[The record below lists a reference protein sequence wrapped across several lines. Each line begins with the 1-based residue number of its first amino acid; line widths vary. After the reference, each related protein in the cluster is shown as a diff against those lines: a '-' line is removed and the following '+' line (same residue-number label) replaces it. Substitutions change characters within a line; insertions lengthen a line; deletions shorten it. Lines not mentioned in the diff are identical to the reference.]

1 MSARFWLSIACLGAI
16 QALVVALPRARLWSR
31 LGALRSRWWGL
42 VPLASIVAVVLAVRA
57 TVQSATAI
65 TYLALVA
72 VPPLAALA
80 LGWSRRARPARA
92 LLVLPLFALAWL
104 DRGGLA
110 GEAAGVA
117 LGALSCVSLGILL
130 VQVAPSGWLKLGI
143 VLMALAD
150 TALVVA
156 QLLQPANAVLNAAA
170 PAAGLPQLQREQL
183 GAAVM
188 GYGDLFVAGVLG
200 AILSLEG
207 RDQGRAAV
215 LTLVLALALDAFF
228 LLVNLLPATVP
239 VACALLAIEWRRRW
253 RSRVGATRRR
263 RAQRSC
269 LGDSSE
275 IARMSCTPGSLSST
289 ACT

>member
-1 MSARFWLSIACLGAI
+1 MSSQFWLSIASLGAI
-16 QALVVALPRARLWSR
+16 QALVVALPQARLWSR

-80 LGWSRRARPARA
+80 LGYGVRRARPVLA
-92 LLVLPLFALAWL
+92 LLVVPLFVLAWL

-130 VQVAPSGWLKLGI
+130 VQVAPAGWLKLGI
-143 VLMALAD
+143 VLMAMAD

-200 AILSLEG
+200 AVLSL
-207 RDQGRAAV
+207 
-215 LTLVLALALDAFF
+215 
-228 LLVNLLPATVP
+228 
-239 VACALLAIEWRRRW
+239 
-253 RSRVGATRRR
+253 SSGATRVALR
-263 RAQRSC
+263 C
-269 LGDSSE
+269 
-275 IARMSCTPGSLSST
+275 
-289 ACT
+289 